1 MMNTLLRP
9 VCHQILI
16 LKKINANIQT
26 LTYDLKRVPL
36 TTYFYNLVKRMEL
49 EKAKRE
55 GRTFKIYW

>member
-1 MMNTLLRP
+1 MDDEHTVKAGLP
-9 VCHQILI
+9 PDFD
-16 LKKINANIQT
+16 INANIQT
-26 LTYDLKRVPL
+26 LTYNLKRVPL